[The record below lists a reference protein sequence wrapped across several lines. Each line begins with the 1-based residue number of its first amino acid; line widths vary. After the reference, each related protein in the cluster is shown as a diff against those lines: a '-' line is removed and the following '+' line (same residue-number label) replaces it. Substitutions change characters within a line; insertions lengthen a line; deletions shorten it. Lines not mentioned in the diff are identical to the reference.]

1 MSLEARAAGLR
12 RMLEEALEL
21 LRKGDAVQGAEKLYK
36 VAEDAVKALS
46 ELRGLPEHEEAAR
59 KGRWQA
65 RLLHEAARRLAEIYG
80 GEVLDAWEAAYEFH
94 VEGFHE
100 ERLAPDYVMG
110 EAYKVEGLVRLV
122 EEEARRL
129 AQRQGA

>member
-65 RLLHEAARRLAEIYG
+65 RLLHEAARRLARDLRRRGAGRLG
-80 GEVLDAWEAAYEFH
+80 GSLRVPRGGLKAAD
-94 VEGFHE
+94 
-100 ERLAPDYVMG
+100 L
-110 EAYKVEGLVRLV
+110 L
-122 EEEARRL
+122 
-129 AQRQGA
+129 